1 MAHFKSAFRNLALF
15 MVPCGVVAAAFKDL
29 VSLRHARR
37 SARQT
42 KPVQLSEMM
51 ANLSKSHF

>member
-1 MAHFKSAFRNLALF
+1 MAYFKPAFRNLVLF
-15 MVPCGVVAAAFKDL
+15 MVPGGVAAAAFKDL
-29 VSLRHARR
+29 VSLRHTRR
-37 SARQT
+37 STQQP

>member
-15 MVPCGVVAAAFKDL
+15 MVPSGVVAAAFKDL
-29 VSLRHARR
+29 MSVRHTHR
-37 SARQT
+37 SAQQT

>member
-1 MAHFKSAFRNLALF
+1 MAHFKPAFRNLALF
-15 MVPCGVVAAAFKDL
+15 MIPGGVVAAAFKDL
-29 VSLRHARR
+29 MSLRQTRR